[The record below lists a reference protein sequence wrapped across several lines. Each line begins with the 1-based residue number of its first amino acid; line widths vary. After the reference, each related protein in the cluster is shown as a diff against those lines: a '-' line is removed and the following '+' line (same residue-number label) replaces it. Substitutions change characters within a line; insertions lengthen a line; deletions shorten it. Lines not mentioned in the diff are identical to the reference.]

1 MQRVFVTGIT
11 GKSGQFFL
19 KEITSAAKAGNSQY
33 DYTFLVRSEE
43 RAKLVRGIYHDA
55 KVFIA
60 DIEDTETI
68 GKHLL
73 SNDYENLLV
82 ELN

>member
-19 KEITSAAKAGNSQY
+19 REIASADNAGNLQY

-43 RAKLVRGIYHDA
+43 RAQLVRSVYPDA

-60 DIEDTETI
+60 AIGETER
-68 GKHLL
+68 
-73 SNDYENLLV
+73 N
-82 ELN
+82 